1 MSCRV
6 GTKRRWCGLVVVP
19 LLAACGSGKDAGSA
33 PPADSTAAASR
44 PAAVLAGPDGSYDI
58 HLPDRWAGHYLV
70 DSLSTAERGRA
81 RRGSFVFLYQPS
93 DSSLRPQALLVIA
106 VYDSAAW
113 QAVRAEG
120 GPPPGDSVTARAGA
134 VYVLA
139 LPQSNPFVPNT
150 ADAILFDLL
159 QLRPKELPT
168 IVQPR

>member
-1 MSCRV
+1 MTCR
-6 GTKRRWCGLVVVP
+6 TDPRCGLP
-19 LLAACGSGKDAGSA
+19 LCLLLLAGCGSGKDAGSA
-33 PPADSTAAASR
+33 SRGDSTPPPAPR
-44 PAAVLAGPDGSYDI
+44 PGAVLAAPDGMYDI
-58 HLPDRWAGHYLV
+58 RLPDRWVGHYIV
-70 DSLSTAERGRA
+70 DSLPTAERGRA

-93 DSSLRPQALLVIA
+93 DSSLRPQALLVVA

-120 GPPPGDSVTARAGA
+120 GPPPGDSVTARGGS

-159 QLRPKELPT
+159 QLRPRELPT
-168 IVQPR
+168 VVQPR